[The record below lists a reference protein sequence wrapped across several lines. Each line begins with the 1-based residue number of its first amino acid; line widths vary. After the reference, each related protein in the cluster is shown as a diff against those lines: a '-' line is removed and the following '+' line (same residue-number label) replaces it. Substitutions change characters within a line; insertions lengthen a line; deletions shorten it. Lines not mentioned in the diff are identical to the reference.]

1 MKSVKLPGSRTYI
14 HPHTYEDPNQ
24 AVRDFAKE
32 IEASSI
38 RIERVIG
45 AGEFGEVCSGRLRV
59 HGKREIYV
67 AIKSLKA
74 GYSDKQR
81 RDFLS
86 EASIMGQFDHP
97 NIIRLEGV
105 VTRSTPAP
113 PPPPATPA
121 PPQATPAPPPATPA
135 PPPAPPAPHD
145 PHAAPS
151 SPPPD
156 DLCGVC
162 GQRHLQEDNHEYLY
176 KEEVDDDLMCHICL
190 QPLIR
195 PLDTPCGHT
204 YCQACLTSFL
214 LESDFCPVCR
224 TPLMLQRCR
233 KPSLLVHKLLDKL
246 SVACPFTEH
255 CSVTLARGDLHDH
268 IKSSNL
274 RVVIQ
279 ASIGGVGKGV
289 KGSGGHQGSNPG
301 CLSVYRVRE
310 PCGED
315 AALSPRSER
324 DDCS

>member
-1 MKSVKLPGSRTYI
+1 MAMAAQASAPPISPSDQLMMAEAALHAQSLPPAPLP
-14 HPHTYEDPNQ
+14 HPSAPSAPPPPSPSPPPPPSSSAPQDSAAAAPPPPPPPQDTPALPLPLPRSDPQDTPAPDPPLSLPDPQ
-24 AVRDFAKE
+24 A
-32 IEASSI
+32 
-38 RIERVIG
+38 
-45 AGEFGEVCSGRLRV
+45 
-59 HGKREIYV
+59 
-67 AIKSLKA
+67 
-74 GYSDKQR
+74 
-81 RDFLS
+81 
-86 EASIMGQFDHP
+86 
-97 NIIRLEGV
+97 
-105 VTRSTPAP
+105 TPAP

-135 PPPAPPAPHD
+135 PPPAPPPAPHD

-246 SVACPFTEH
+246 SVACPFTQH